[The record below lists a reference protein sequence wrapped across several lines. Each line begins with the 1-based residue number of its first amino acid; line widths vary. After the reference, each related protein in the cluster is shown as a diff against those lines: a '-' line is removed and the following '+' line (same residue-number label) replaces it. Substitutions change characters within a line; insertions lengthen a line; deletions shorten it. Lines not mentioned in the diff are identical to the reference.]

1 MDVASSFYFVGIFQR
16 DVRMDGVLGQLF
28 VSRKKKNST
37 YIDEQTM
44 KLYFVGIFW
53 RDAGNGR

>member
-1 MDVASSFYFVGIFQR
+1 MGS
-16 DVRMDGVLGQLF
+16 
-28 VSRKKKNST
+28 VSAVCLEKKKVLT

-53 RDAGNGR
+53 RDARNGR

>member
-1 MDVASSFYFVGIFQR
+1 MDSDIGSASAVC
-16 DVRMDGVLGQLF
+16 LE
-28 VSRKKKNST
+28 KKKNST

-44 KLYFVGIFW
+44 KLYFVGIFK